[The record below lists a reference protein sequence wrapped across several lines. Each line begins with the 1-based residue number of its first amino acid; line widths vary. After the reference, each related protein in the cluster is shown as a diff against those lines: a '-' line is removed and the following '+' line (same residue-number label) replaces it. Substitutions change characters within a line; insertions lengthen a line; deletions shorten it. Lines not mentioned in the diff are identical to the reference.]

1 MIYFWSET
9 GWEVVC
15 TKLNR
20 SRHKVCSPGVKRL
33 DHGHVRVEGVV
44 EVDGVVG
51 SQDEVGDVG
60 RVELVAGGVAEEE
73 PVRLELRLRVGDKE
87 VVRSDQVV
95 DGVIHLPVH
104 ELCPLVYRYTSW
116 TTQDVSNSIPM
127 SKY

>member
-1 MIYFWSET
+1 M
-9 GWEVVC
+9 C

-20 SRHKVCSPGVKRL
+20 SIPKVCSPGVERL

-73 PVRLELRLRVGDKE
+73 SVRLELRLRV
-87 VVRSDQVV
+87 
-95 DGVIHLPVH
+95 
-104 ELCPLVYRYTSW
+104 
-116 TTQDVSNSIPM
+116 
-127 SKY
+127 